1 MLYRI
6 DELHRVVDP
15 GGSQLLKLVGEFS
28 GIVNTHEFPCVFS
41 TLPFNTAELFFG
53 RVPRSDGEAGTATTA
68 ALLELTGIIRHT
80 PDAIGV
86 VFVDQPGEPSLD
98 DDLALARSIVRAVMR
113 QNVLDHPDHTFPDPR
128 DHDWEL
134 WLDGVGLFLNF
145 SSPRHKARRSRNVG
159 SRFTVVA
166 QARESFDR
174 QARGT
179 PRARDTIRRRL
190 ADYDDVEAHP
200 ALGSYGD
207 PDSREAL
214 QFFLGDGLEAM
225 DVTEGEES

>member
-1 MLYRI
+1 MLHRI
-6 DELHRVVDP
+6 DELHRAAEP
-15 GGSQLLKLVGEFS
+15 GANQLLHLVGEFS
-28 GIVNTHEFPCVFS
+28 GVVNTHEFPCVFS
-41 TLPFNTAELFFG
+41 MLPFSTSELFFG
-53 RVPRSDGEAGTATTA
+53 AISGSDGDVENAAVA
-68 ALLELTGIIRHT
+68 ALRELTGIIQDL

-113 QNVLDHPDHTFPDPR
+113 QNALDHPDQAFPDPR
-128 DHDWEL
+128 DPDWQL
-134 WLDGVGLFLNF
+134 WLDGVGLFFNF

-159 SRFTVVA
+159 SRFTIIA

-174 QARGT
+174 QGRAT
-179 PRARDTIRRRL
+179 PRARETIRRRL
-190 ADYDDVEAHP
+190 AVYDDVEAHP

-214 QFFLGDGLEAM
+214 QFFLGDGLETI
-225 DVTEGEES
+225 DVTEGEQP